1 MIKSYDVYY
10 FSIKEYIRYIFE
22 GIFLVAILGLLF
34 YKNLFAM
41 IFLSPLIILYLKK
54 KKEELVIKRK
64 WQLNIQ
70 FRDGINSLSAALGV
84 GYSAEHAFIEAIKDL
99 KRMYPKG
106 AMIIKEFNYLVN
118 RIQMNIPV
126 EKALSDF
133 GERSKVED
141 IINFSEV
148 FATAKRTG
156 GDLIGIIRTSSKL
169 ISEKIEVKREI
180 ISMISAK
187 KYEASIMKIVP
198 LGILIYLSISSPG
211 FLDPLYNNI
220 FGVFLMT
227 ILLAIYLSTFHVIDK
242 ITAIEV

>member
-1 MIKSYDVYY
+1 MNKDYDVYN
-10 FSIKEYIRYIFE
+10 FTIKEYIRYIFE
-22 GIFLVAILGLLF
+22 GILAVVILGILF
-34 YKNLFAM
+34 YKNILG
-41 IFLSPLIILYLKK
+41 IILLSPLIILHLKK
-54 KKEELVIKRK
+54 QRGDLVIKRK
-64 WQLNIQ
+64 RQLNIE
-70 FRDGINSLSAALGV
+70 FRDGINSLSAALGA
-84 GYSAEHAFIEAIKDL
+84 GYSAEHGFVEAIKDL

-106 AMIIKEFNYLVN
+106 AMIIEEFTYLVN

-133 GERSKVED
+133 GDRSKVED

-148 FATAKRTG
+148 FSTAKRTG
-156 GDLIGIIRTSSKL
+156 GDLIHIIRTSSNL

-187 KYEASIMKIVP
+187 KYEASIMKMVP

-220 FGVFLMT
+220 FGSFLMT
-227 ILLAIYLSTFHVIDK
+227 ILLVIYLITFHIIDK
-242 ITAIEV
+242 ITDIKV

>member
-1 MIKSYDVYY
+1 MNKDYNIYN
-10 FSIKEYIRYIFE
+10 FSINEYIRYIIE
-22 GIFLVAILGLLF
+22 GILLVAILGILF
-34 YKNLFAM
+34 YKNILVIF
-41 IFLSPLIILYLKK
+41 FLSPLIILYLKK
-54 KKEELVIKRK
+54 RKEELIIKRK

-70 FRDGINSLSAALGV
+70 FRDGINSLSAALGA

-106 AMIIKEFNYLVN
+106 AMIIQEFYYLVN

-126 EKALSDF
+126 EKAISDF
-133 GERSKVED
+133 GNRSKVED

-148 FATAKRTG
+148 FSTAKRTG
-156 GDLIGIIRTSSKL
+156 GDLIQIIRTTSNL

-187 KYEASIMKIVP
+187 RFEASIMKIVP
-198 LGILIYLSISSPG
+198 LGILIYLSVSSPG
-211 FLDPLYNNI
+211 FLDPLYNNL
-220 FGVFLMT
+220 FGIILMT
-227 ILLAIYLSTFHVIDK
+227 ILLAIYLSTFRVIDK